1 MKRRSLQIDHL
12 EQRIKVL
19 FPASSAVLPHTGWVK
34 AIRTALGMSME
45 QLGKRLGVTKQSIHN
60 VEQREKEGAV
70 TIRSLSEIANAL
82 DMKLVYGFIPRDG
95 TLDALIDRKA
105 RELAEKIVLR
115 TAQNMRLEAQ
125 ENSAERIEKA
135 IRERTEEIKRT
146 MPKMLW
152 D

>member
-1 MKRRSLQIDHL
+1 MKSRILQIDHMS
-12 EQRIKVL
+12 QKMKVL
-19 FPASSAVLPHTGWVK
+19 CPAGSIATPPTGWVK
-34 AIRTALGMSME
+34 AVRTALGMSME
-45 QLGKRLGVTKQSIHN
+45 QLGKRLGVTKQSIHD
-60 VEQREKEGAV
+60 VEQREKEGSV

-82 DMKLVYGFIPRDG
+82 DMKLVYGFIPKDG

-125 ENSAERIEKA
+125 ENSAKRIEKA
-135 IRERTEEIKRT
+135 IMERKAEIKRT
-146 MPKMLW
+146 MPRMLW

>member
-1 MKRRSLQIDHL
+1 
-12 EQRIKVL
+12 
-19 FPASSAVLPHTGWVK
+19 
-34 AIRTALGMSME
+34 MSME

>member
-1 MKRRSLQIDHL
+1 MKDKVLQKGHL
-12 EQRIKVL
+12 SQKMEVL
-19 FPASSAVLPHTGWVK
+19 FPADAIVSPPTGWVK
-34 AIRTALGMSME
+34 AVRTALGMSME
-45 QLGKRLGVTKQSIHN
+45 QLGKRLGVTRQSIHD
-60 VEQREKEGAV
+60 VELREKEGTV
-70 TIRSLSEIANAL
+70 TIRSLREIANAL
-82 DMKLVYGFIPRDG
+82 DMKLVYGFIPKDG

-115 TAQNMRLEAQ
+115 TSQNMRLEAQ

-146 MPKMLW
+146 MPRMLW

>member
-1 MKRRSLQIDHL
+1 MRRRTLQIDHL
-12 EQRIKVL
+12 SQKIKVL
-19 FPASSAVLPHTGWVK
+19 FPAGSVVIPPTGWVK
-34 AIRTALGMSME
+34 AVRTALGMSME
-45 QLGKRLGVTKQSIHN
+45 QLGKRLGVTRQSIHD

-82 DMKLVYGFIPRDG
+82 DMKLVYGFIPREG

-105 RELAEKIVLR
+105 RELAKKIVLR
-115 TAQNMRLEAQ
+115 TAQNMKLEAQ

-135 IRERTEEIKRT
+135 IKERTEEIKRT
-146 MPKMLW
+146 MPRMLW

>member
-1 MKRRSLQIDHL
+1 MKRKTLQIDHL
-12 EQRIKVL
+12 SQKMKVL
-19 FPASSAVLPHTGWVK
+19 SPAGSLVTPPTGWVK
-34 AIRTALGMSME
+34 AVRTALGMSME
-45 QLGKRLGVTKQSIHN
+45 QLGKRLGVTKQSIHD
-60 VEQREKEGAV
+60 VEQREKEGSV

-115 TAQNMRLEAQ
+115 TAQNMKLEAQ

-146 MPKMLW
+146 MPRMLW

>member
-1 MKRRSLQIDHL
+1 MKSRTLQIDHMG
-12 EQRIKVL
+12 QKMKVF
-19 FPASSAVLPHTGWVK
+19 FPAGSIVAPPTGWVK
-34 AIRTALGMSME
+34 AVRTALGMSME
-45 QLGKRLGVTKQSIHN
+45 QLGKRLGVTRQSIHD
-60 VEQREKEGAV
+60 VEQREKEGSV

-82 DMKLVYGFIPRDG
+82 DMKLVYGFIPKDG
-95 TLDALIDRKA
+95 TLDALIDRKS

-135 IRERTEEIKRT
+135 IMERKAEIKRT
-146 MPKMLW
+146 MPRMLW

>member
-1 MKRRSLQIDHL
+1 M
-12 EQRIKVL
+12 KVL
-19 FPASSAVLPHTGWVK
+19 CPAGSIATPPTGWVK
-34 AIRTALGMSME
+34 AVRTALGMSME
-45 QLGKRLGVTKQSIHN
+45 QLGKRLGVTKQSIHD
-60 VEQREKEGAV
+60 VEQREKEGSV

-82 DMKLVYGFIPRDG
+82 DMKLVYGFIPKDG

-135 IRERTEEIKRT
+135 IMERKAEIKRT
-146 MPKMLW
+146 MPRMLW